1 MTTSGAVKKKAQ
13 SSTRSKQ
20 KSTSGLTCTE
30 LCELIKVAGSS
41 GVKTLKVDGLEMT
54 FGDMAQFE
62 EVNLAEL
69 AGLQGSNLENSEK
82 IDDNDTSE
90 PDTVQEKPMNMDDFN
105 ELAFTDPVAY
115 ERLQLGEDISA

>member
-1 MTTSGAVKKKAQ
+1 
-13 SSTRSKQ
+13 
-20 KSTSGLTCTE
+20 
-30 LCELIKVAGSS
+30 
-41 GVKTLKVDGLEMT
+41 MT

-62 EVNLAEL
+62 EVNLSEL

-115 ERLQLGEDISA
+115 ERLQLGEDVSA